1 LHDILDIEKRGTPGA
16 FIASAAFVDAS
27 RHQGDALG
35 YHPKQL
41 FVPHP
46 IQDRTSE
53 EIERL
58 AEGAFDEIMAMVFS
72 VEHDD

>member
-1 LHDILDIEKRGTPGA
+1 M
-16 FIASAAFVDAS
+16 DAS

-72 VEHDD
+72 AENDD